1 MSEGTKKCQRI
12 YYLNKSLNW
21 KKKIN
26 IVCRRQKDTQANTSS
41 EEANYQTYQSEG
53 LE

>member
-1 MSEGTKKCQRI
+1 MSTDILFKQEFK
-12 YYLNKSLNW
+12 L

-26 IVCRRQKDTQANTSS
+26 IVCRRQKANTSS

>member
-1 MSEGTKKCQRI
+1 MSTDILFKQEFK
-12 YYLNKSLNW
+12 L

-26 IVCRRQKDTQANTSS
+26 IVCRRQKDTQANTSTS

>member
-1 MSEGTKKCQRI
+1 MSTDILFKQEFK
-12 YYLNKSLNW
+12 L

-53 LE
+53 LEYV

>member
-1 MSEGTKKCQRI
+1 MSTDILFKQEFK
-12 YYLNKSLNW
+12 L
-21 KKKIN
+21 KKIN
-26 IVCRRQKDTQANTSS
+26 IVCTRQKDTQANTSS

>member
-1 MSEGTKKCQRI
+1 MSTDILFKQEFK
-12 YYLNKSLNW
+12 L

-41 EEANYQTYQSEG
+41 KEANYQTYQSEG

>member
-1 MSEGTKKCQRI
+1 MSTDILFKQEFK
-12 YYLNKSLNW
+12 L
-21 KKKIN
+21 KKIN
-26 IVCRRQKDTQANTSS
+26 IVFTRQKDTQANTSS

>member
-1 MSEGTKKCQRI
+1 MSTDILFKQEFK
-12 YYLNKSLNW
+12 L

-26 IVCRRQKDTQANTSS
+26 IVCRRQKDTQ
-41 EEANYQTYQSEG
+41 EANYQTYQSEG